1 MDFLFQGGPVMW
13 IIVIFLIID
22 LVMLINAITKLF
34 GNGEKDYTVIANNL
48 NTARWMG
55 SISAVTG
62 LLGTLMGISQA
73 AKAISEASAISPA
86 IIWGGMHIAL
96 MPFIFGVYIFIL
108 TSLVVLFL
116 KRKIK

>member
-1 MDFLFQGGPVMW
+1 MEFLFQGGPVMW
-13 IIVIFLIID
+13 IILIFLVVD
-22 LVMLINAITKLF
+22 LVMLVTAIAKLF
-34 GNGEKDYTVIANNL
+34 GSGEKNYTVIANNL
-48 NTARWMG
+48 NTAQWMG
-55 SISAVTG
+55 AISAVTG

-73 AKAISEASAISPA
+73 AKAISEASAISHA

-108 TSLVVLFL
+108 TSLVVLFI

>member
-34 GNGEKDYTVIANNL
+34 GSGEKKYTVIANNL
-48 NTARWMG
+48 NTAQWLG
-55 SISAVTG
+55 AISAVTG
-62 LLGTLMGISQA
+62 LLGTLSGISLAANAISQA
-73 AKAISEASAISPA
+73 DNISPA
-86 IIWGGMHIAL
+86 IVWGGMHVAL
-96 MPFIFGVYIFIL
+96 IPFIFGLYIFIL